1 MFKHSYFDIIILII
15 LIFHMIVI
23 NNVAPKNNY
32 SQDVN
37 SVLQYKIND
46 NPPREGVYI
55 EIKKGVIYIYD
66 DALYTRSTKV
76 DYKIPIYTDKKIN
89 ILPTSINNSSGYEKK
104 GLKIS
109 RHDIDDITII
119 FDSGVQQE
127 KWKTLINNFDNK
139 EYGKK
144 SDGSVVLND
153 IQIEIKKYLEKAK
166 EQEIIIYGENSSP
179 IKIKEATAKLLKLRG
194 SLDAQIKIYENPNTL
209 DSILKGDILNVS
221 DIVSCSCS
229 LGNLRTLVMYLNAI
243 VPSLIVII
251 FIIRYFN
258 KTSVDSFIYKKI
270 AGISGQE
277 FTSEFLELI
286 LSSFMSFMYIS
297 LFITATCYHFYL
309 LSKCRCSIPTKSQ
322 KGYSLFFM
330 FFFPILILLE
340 IGYKLFI
347 Q

>member
-1 MFKHSYFDIIILII
+1 MFKHSYFNISILII

-23 NNVAPKNNY
+23 NNIIPKNTY
-32 SQDVN
+32 TRDVN
-37 SVLQYKIND
+37 AVLQYKIKD
-46 NPPREGVYI
+46 NPPREAVYI
-55 EIKKGVIYIYD
+55 EIKKGVINIYD
-66 DALYTRSTKV
+66 DTLYTRSTKV
-76 DYKIPIYTDKKIN
+76 DYKIPIFSDKKIA
-89 ILPTSINNSSGYEKK
+89 LASISTTNSSGSDKY

-109 RHDIDDITII
+109 RHDMDETTII
-119 FDSGVQQE
+119 FDSRIQRE
-127 KWKTLINNFDNK
+127 KWATIINEFDSK

-166 EQEIIIYGENSSP
+166 IEENKIYGTDTSP
-179 IKIKEATAKLLKLRG
+179 IEIKKATAKLLKLRG
-194 SLDAQIKIYENPNTL
+194 NLDTQIKKYENPNTL

-221 DIVSCSCS
+221 DIVSCDCS
-229 LGNLRTLVMYLNAI
+229 LGNLRTLVMYLNGI

-251 FIIRYFN
+251 FVIRYFN
-258 KTSVDSFIYKKI
+258 KTSVDSFVYKKI

-297 LFITATCYHFYL
+297 LFIAATCYHFYL
-309 LSKCRCSIPTKSQ
+309 LSKCRCSVPTKSQ

-347 Q
+347 E